1 MATETQEVIQRE
13 APEIE
18 AYKIGLME
26 QAKALTSAP
35 PTGGLPS
42 VTAEGMT
49 QAGQDA
55 LSAAESG
62 LGAYQPYLTAGAT
75 TMGAALP
82 AYQAGMGLIG
92 QAAGTYGAGMGAPT
106 QAQMQA
112 YMNPYQQAIQDEI
125 NRAYD
130 IQATQAASQAV
141 GQPGGPSA
149 FGGSRAEIAQRE
161 INRNRAQALAQSQAQ
176 NFLQAQQAA
185 QQELGR
191 ALQAAQGIGQLGGVQ
206 AGLAQGIGQLGL
218 GQASLSELGSK
229 ISQSEIGQLAQLGE
243 QERQILQ
250 QQAEAQ
256 RASQLQTIYEPYQ
269 RLGFYSDILRGAPST
284 QQTIST
290 ASAPQPGFLNQLLGA
305 GIGGLS
311 LYGAANKAFG

>member
-35 PTGGLPS
+35 ATGGLPS

-49 QAGQDA
+49 GAGQDA
-55 LSAAESG
+55 LGAARMG
-62 LGAYQPYLTAGAT
+62 LGAYQPYLTSGAT

-82 AYQAGMGLIG
+82 AYQAGLGLIG
-92 QAAGTYGAGMGAPT
+92 QAAGTYGAGTGAPT
-106 QAQMQA
+106 QAQMDA
-112 YMNPYQQAIQDEI
+112 YMNPFQQAIQDEI
-125 NRAYD
+125 NRSFDIQD
-130 IQATQAASQAV
+130 IQAKAQAV
-141 GQPGGPSA
+141 GQAGGPSA
-149 FGGSRAEIAQRE
+149 FGGSRAAVLQAENQ
-161 INRNRAQALAQSQAQ
+161 RNRAQALAQSQAQ

-191 ALQAAQGIGQLGGVQ
+191 SLQAAQGIGQLGGVQ

-229 ISQSEIGQLAQLGE
+229 IAQSEIGQLAQLGE

-256 RASQLQTIYEPYQ
+256 RATDLQTIYEPYQ

>member
-55 LSAAESG
+55 LSAAQSG

-176 NFLQAQQAA
+176 NFLQAQQAS
-185 QQELGR
+185 QQELNR

-229 ISQSEIGQLAQLGE
+229 IAQSEIGQLAQLGE

-256 RASQLQTIYEPYQ
+256 RATDLQTIYEPYQ